1 MYMDDMKEYEI
12 KEPVE
17 SLDEENKETNSETSV
32 KDTTKTVWRRLG
44 IYKYSSIAVTA
55 FLVIAAS
62 ILFGYCV
69 INISGI
75 VNMLGSVI
83 SAASPIIFGL
93 VIAYVLKPI
102 YNQMEHWLE
111 NRLLKRKRY
120 QARPEKAETIAKAVS
135 SITVV
140 LVLFLAIATV
150 VVIVIPELYR
160 SVVGLTTNLPDYIAN
175 AKEWLHGVFKN
186 NPKMDESVM
195 KYFEKLTEST
205 TDYINEWVPQISNIF
220 DAVTNGLG
228 SMMGVLYNIGIG
240 LVLAVYI
247 LNEKDEL
254 TAQMR
259 KIGYS
264 VIREKRIGRFHEE
277 LKFADKVF
285 SGFVFARVMDS
296 ILLASIYTII
306 GTLLGLPY
314 VGMTSII
321 IGITNMIPFFGMYI
335 GLVPCFIILFLV
347 SPLDALIFL
356 IVDLVIMQV
365 DANLISP
372 KIIGNSTGL
381 SGFWVLFAL
390 ILFGGLWG
398 FFGMLIGVPL
408 FAVIYHQIRSLV
420 DVRLKKKNMSTE
432 LEDYIRDPVI
442 KKRTKE
448 KRLRE
453 RRRAETLR
461 NKIKKIKEDR
471 KNGKNTENG
480 SGDT

>member
-1 MYMDDMKEYEI
+1 MDDQKDNI
-12 KEPVE
+12 ITEPVMPPD
-17 SLDEENKETNSETSV
+17 DENGEKNDKSSV
-32 KDTTKTVWRRLG
+32 RNVWHRLG
-44 IYKYSSIAVTA
+44 VNKYKPIAVTA

-62 ILFGYCV
+62 IIFGYCV
-69 INISGI
+69 MNIGRI
-75 VNMLGSVI
+75 VNLGQRVI

-111 NRLLKRKRY
+111 NKLLKRKRY
-120 QARPEKAETIAKAVS
+120 QARPEKAENIAKAAS
-135 SITVV
+135 SILVV
-140 LVLFLAIATV
+140 LVLVLIIVGV
-150 VVIVIPELYR
+150 VAIVIPELYR

-175 AKEWLHGVFKN
+175 AKDWLHGIFKN

-195 KYFEKLTEST
+195 KYFEQLTEST
-205 TDYINEWVPQISNIF
+205 TDYVNNWAPQISNIF

-228 SMMGVLYNIGIG
+228 NMMGVLYNVGIG
-240 LVLAVYI
+240 LVFAIYI

-254 TAQMR
+254 AAQMR

-264 VIREKRIGRFHEE
+264 VIREKKISRFREE
-277 LKFADKVF
+277 LIYADKVF
-285 SGFVFARVMDS
+285 SGFVFARLMDS

-321 IGITNMIPFFGMYI
+321 IGLTNMIPFFGMYI
-335 GLVPCFIILFLV
+335 GLIPCFIILFLV
-347 SPLDALIFL
+347 SPLDALIFF
-356 IVDLVIMQV
+356 IVDMVIMQV
-365 DANLISP
+365 DANVISP
-372 KIIGNSTGL
+372 KILGNSTGL

-408 FAVIYHQIRSLV
+408 FAIIYHQIRSVV
-420 DVRLKKKNMSTE
+420 DGRLRKKNMSTE
-432 LEDYIRDPVI
+432 LEEYIRDPVI

-448 KRLRE
+448 KRMRE
-453 RRRAETLR
+453 KQRRGKKDRA
-461 NKIKKIKEDR
+461 KKDGK
-471 KNGKNTENG
+471 KNE
-480 SGDT
+480 

>member
-1 MYMDDMKEYEI
+1 MDELKENNI
-12 KEPVE
+12 TEPVE
-17 SLDEENKETNSETSV
+17 TPDEETVKAVERETNDNENTR
-32 KDTTKTVWRRLG
+32 TVWRRLG
-44 IYKYSSIAVTA
+44 INKYSSIAVTA

-69 INISGI
+69 INIGGI
-75 VNMLGSVI
+75 VNMLGNVV
-83 SAASPIIFGL
+83 SAASPIICGL

-111 NRLLKRKRY
+111 HKLLKQKRF
-120 QARPEKAETIAKAVS
+120 QAKPEKAENIAKAVS

-140 LVLFLAIATV
+140 LVLFLAIAAV
-150 VVIVIPELYR
+150 VVIVIPELYK
-160 SVVGLTTNLPDYIAN
+160 SVVGLTSNLPQYIAN
-175 AKEWLHGVFKN
+175 AKDWLHGVFKN
-186 NPKMDESVM
+186 NPKMDEAVM
-195 KYFEKLTEST
+195 KYFEKLTDST
-205 TDYINEWVPQISNIF
+205 SDYLNEWAPQISNIF

-240 LVLAVYI
+240 LVLAIYI

-254 TAQMR
+254 TATLR

-285 SGFVFARVMDS
+285 SGFVFARFMDS

-335 GLVPCFIILFLV
+335 GLIPCFIILFLI
-347 SPLDALIFL
+347 SPMDAFIFL
-356 IVDLVIMQV
+356 IVDMVIMQV

-408 FAVIYHQIRSLV
+408 FAVIYHQFHSIV
-420 DVRLKKKNMSTE
+420 DARLKKKNMSTE

-453 RRRAETLR
+453 RKRAEALR

>member
-1 MYMDDMKEYEI
+1 MDDQKDNI
-12 KEPVE
+12 ITEPVMPPD
-17 SLDEENKETNSETSV
+17 DENGEKNDKSSV
-32 KDTTKTVWRRLG
+32 RNVWHRLG
-44 IYKYSSIAVTA
+44 VNKYKPIAVTA

-62 ILFGYCV
+62 IIFGYCV
-69 INISGI
+69 MNIGRI
-75 VNMLGSVI
+75 VNLGQRVI

-111 NRLLKRKRY
+111 NKLLKRKRY
-120 QARPEKAETIAKAVS
+120 QARPEKAENIAKAAS
-135 SITVV
+135 SILVV
-140 LVLFLAIATV
+140 LVLVLIIVGV
-150 VVIVIPELYR
+150 VAIVIPELYR

-175 AKEWLHGVFKN
+175 AKDWLHGIFKN

-205 TDYINEWVPQISNIF
+205 TDYVNNWAPQISNIF

-228 SMMGVLYNIGIG
+228 NMMGVLYNVGIG
-240 LVLAVYI
+240 LVFAIYI

-254 TAQMR
+254 AAQMR

-264 VIREKRIGRFHEE
+264 VIREKKISRFREE
-277 LKFADKVF
+277 LIYADKVF
-285 SGFVFARVMDS
+285 SGFVFARLMDS

-321 IGITNMIPFFGMYI
+321 IGLTNMIPFFGMYI
-335 GLVPCFIILFLV
+335 GLIPCFIILFLV
-347 SPLDALIFL
+347 SPLDALIFF
-356 IVDLVIMQV
+356 IVDMVIMQV
-365 DANLISP
+365 DANVISP
-372 KIIGNSTGL
+372 KILGNSTGL

-408 FAVIYHQIRSLV
+408 FAIIYHQIRSVV
-420 DVRLKKKNMSTE
+420 DGRLRKKNMSTE
-432 LEDYIRDPVI
+432 LEEYIRDPVI

-448 KRLRE
+448 KRMRE
-453 RRRAETLR
+453 KQRRGKKDRA
-461 NKIKKIKEDR
+461 KKDGK
-471 KNGKNTENG
+471 KNE
-480 SGDT
+480 